1 MRSIGVDE
9 RRARLGVRHLLAVP
23 GATPADVAEGMVALH
38 ATDPATV
45 FLSVYARTASVSVAD
60 IESAL
65 YEDRTLLRL
74 LAMRRTM
81 FAVPVHLAPAVQA
94 SCVRAVGDKNRK
106 LYQKLITDAGHGDAK
121 WLAEVEDAAVASLEK
136 RGEATASEVSTD
148 EPRLRSKVSLAEG
161 KDYGRETTITTWV
174 MALLAADGRVARGR
188 PIGSWTSS
196 QWRWSP
202 MDKWLPGG
210 MPQVPVEQARAELA
224 AAWLSRFGPGTAA
237 DLKWWTGWTA
247 TQVKHA
253 LTAIGAVAVDLDGA
267 TGYLMP
273 DDLDPVEAPK
283 PWVALLPGLDPTP
296 MGWSQREWYLGPH
309 GKALFD
315 TTGNICPTVWCDGRI
330 VGGWVQR
337 PDGSIAYELL
347 EDVGK
352 QAVRSVERAAARL
365 SAWLGDARVSARGR
379 RRAPLEQALLAR

>member
-1 MRSIGVDE
+1 
-9 RRARLGVRHLLAVP
+9 
-23 GATPADVAEGMVALH
+23 
-38 ATDPATV
+38 
-45 FLSVYARTASVSVAD
+45 
-60 IESAL
+60 
-65 YEDRTLLRL
+65 
-74 LAMRRTM
+74 
-81 FAVPVHLAPAVQA
+81 
-94 SCVRAVGDKNRK
+94 
-106 LYQKLITDAGHGDAK
+106 
-121 WLAEVEDAAVASLEK
+121 
-136 RGEATASEVSTD
+136 
-148 EPRLRSKVSLAEG
+148 
-161 KDYGRETTITTWV
+161 
-174 MALLAADGRVARGR
+174 
-188 PIGSWTSS
+188 
-196 QWRWSP
+196 
-202 MDKWLPGG
+202 
-210 MPQVPVEQARAELA
+210 
-224 AAWLSRFGPGTAA
+224 
-237 DLKWWTGWTA
+237 
-247 TQVKHA
+247 
-253 LTAIGAVAVDLDGA
+253 VDLDGA